1 VQPRL
6 KTRYDEETKDQLLE
20 EFGYAN
26 RMMVPRLEKIVV
38 NTSLKEGITNV
49 KVLEK
54 AAAELALIT
63 GQKAIIRRA
72 RRSIANF
79 KLREGMP
86 VGAKVTLRRQ
96 TMWEFLDRL
105 IAIAIPRIRDFR
117 GLNPYGFDGRGNYS
131 MGITEQI
138 VFAEI
143 NYDKVSRITGMNITF
158 VTSAPT
164 DEEGRVLL
172 HKLGMP
178 FQEWKK

>member
-1 VQPRL
+1 MQPRL
-6 KTRYDEETKDQLLE
+6 KTRYDEETKGQLLE

-26 RMMVPRLEKIVV
+26 SMMVPRLEKIVI
-38 NTSLKEGITNV
+38 NTSLKEGITNI

-54 AAAELALIT
+54 AADELALIS

-96 TMWEFLDRL
+96 KMWEFLDRL

-143 NYDKVSRITGMNITF
+143 DYDKVSRITGMNITF
-158 VTSAPT
+158 VTTAKT

>member
-6 KTRYDEETKDQLLE
+6 KTKYNEETKGQLLVE
-20 EFGYAN
+20 LDYAN
-26 RMMVPRLEKIVV
+26 CMMVPKLEKIVV
-38 NTSLKEGITNV
+38 NTSLKEGITNI

-54 AAAELALIT
+54 AATELALIT

-96 TMWEFLDRL
+96 KMWEFLDRL

-143 NYDKVSRITGMNITF
+143 EYDKVSRISGMNITF
-158 VTSAPT
+158 VTSAQT

>member
-6 KTRYDEETKDQLLE
+6 KTRYDEETKAQLLE
-20 EFGYAN
+20 EFAYPN
-26 RMMVPRLEKIVV
+26 KMMVPRLDKIVV
-38 NTSLKEGITNV
+38 NTSIKDAITNV
-49 KVLEK
+49 KLLDS
-54 AAAELALIT
+54 AASEMALVT
-63 GQKAIIRRA
+63 GQKPIIRRA

-86 VGAKVTLRRQ
+86 IGCKVTLRRRK
-96 TMWEFLDRL
+96 MWEFLDRL

-143 NYDKVSRITGMNITF
+143 DYDKVSRITGMNITF
-158 VTSAPT
+158 VTSAQT